1 MPEVVEVRKYADFL
15 NKILKNKNIIEINI
29 LQGRYKKYGPFER
42 YNQLKDK
49 LPIKVLDIKT
59 KGKFLYFIL
68 EDDYYIFST
77 LGLRGGWTYK
87 LNEKYQ
93 FTTLVNN
100 SYKKNAL
107 NHLNVEFKID
117 KGSIYYFDMLS
128 FGTLKVVIGKD
139 QLNKKLNSLAPDIMD
154 ITLDLFINQIT
165 KKNNLE
171 KPIGN
176 VLMNQKVI
184 SGIGNY
190 LRSDILWLSHISPF
204 TLVKNIDLIELK
216 KIYKNAL
223 LITWGEYNYEEG
235 LKLKKFNKKDKL
247 PKDYDR
253 EFFVYNQK
261 LDIYDNPIIKEEL
274 YEGSQKRFIYWVKS
288 IQKN

>member
-128 FGTLKVVIGKD
+128 FGTLKIVIGKD

-223 LITWGEYNYEEG
+223 LLTWGEYNYEEG

-274 YEGSQKRFIYWVKS
+274 YEGSQKRFIYYVPE
-288 IQKN
+288 IQK

>member
-223 LITWGEYNYEEG
+223 LLTWGEYNYEEG

>member
-29 LQGRYKKYGPFER
+29 LKGRYKKYGPFEL

-49 LPIKVLDIKT
+49 LPIKIIDIKT

-154 ITLDLFINQIT
+154 ITFDLFVNQIT

-216 KIYKNAL
+216 KNICFWF
-223 LITWGEYNYEEG
+223 T
-235 LKLKKFNKKDKL
+235 
-247 PKDYDR
+247 R
-253 EFFVYNQK
+253 
-261 LDIYDNPIIKEEL
+261 
-274 YEGSQKRFIYWVKS
+274 
-288 IQKN
+288 

>member
-128 FGTLKVVIGKD
+128 FGTLKIVIGKD

-223 LITWGEYNYEEG
+223 LLTWGEYNYEEG